1 MEAKKWIAGD
11 TFSLADITWMV
22 ILHRLEELQLID
34 KLLMNKENLKKY
46 YTSLKERKSFTES
59 ILKFNHP
66 SVEMGINRL
75 KKEILTNKN
84 LKSLYSSI

>member
-22 ILHRLEELQLID
+22 LLHRLEELQLID
-34 KLLMNKENLKKY
+34 KLLINNKNLKKY
-46 YTSLKERKSFTES
+46 YSLLKKRKSFTES
-59 ILKFNHP
+59 ILNFNHP

-75 KKEILTNKN
+75 KKEILKNKN
-84 LKSLYSSI
+84 LRSFYGSI